1 MTQEDE
7 KRQQWEES
15 KWLNLFL
22 QKSKIYSN
30 SECVYVY
37 VVFQREEEVA
47 RRQALKEEKKKKKR
61 ERKVALIIE
70 SEQVEE
76 NKQDTRE
83 EEEDEVEDEDEDE
96 EELPPLHI
104 PVCPSPIY
112 CGFYSK
118 PGHFWLSMV
127 YINTHTH
134 TDIHPQSWL
143 ETIFCGSLI
152 KMNFFSYY

>member
-7 KRQQWEES
+7 KRQQWGDS
-15 KWLNLFL
+15 KWW
-22 QKSKIYSN
+22 KV
-30 SECVYVY
+30 CVCVC

-47 RRQALKEEKKKKKR
+47 RRQALKEEKKKR
-61 ERKVALIIE
+61 ERRVALRIE

-76 NKQDTRE
+76 NKQDTR
-83 EEEDEVEDEDEDE
+83 EEDEVEDEDEDE
-96 EELPPLHI
+96 EELPPVHI

-152 KMNFFSYY
+152 KMIFFLITKPPC